1 MGLDQYLHATL
12 YTSKA
17 EWRGEEINKLYSD
30 IINLTNA
37 SKFAIK
43 SDYASASV
51 EVMVAQWRKANAIH
65 QWFVDNCQNGEDDCR
80 KTYVSRDDLQK
91 LIALC
96 KEVIEDKDKADD
108 LLPTASGFF
117 FGSTDY
123 DEYYFGDLVY
133 TVETLEA
140 LLNETP
146 DNWDFQ
152 YSSSW

>member
-80 KTYVSRDDLQK
+80 KTYVSREDLQK

-108 LLPTASGFF
+108 LLPTSAGFF